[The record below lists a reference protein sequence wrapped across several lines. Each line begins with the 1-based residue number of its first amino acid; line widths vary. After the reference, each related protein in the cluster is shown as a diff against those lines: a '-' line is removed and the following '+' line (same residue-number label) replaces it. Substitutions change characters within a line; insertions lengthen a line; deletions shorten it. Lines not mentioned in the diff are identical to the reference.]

1 MVSSGRWF
9 LDGCD
14 LCHLQTMIL
23 MISWEFFV
31 LSLFAFLGN
40 PGSHVLRWWSHKI
53 ETGRIHNFLLGS
65 ELPWRVSRLAE
76 SLWEWVINFYVKS
89 SWDSWGCLFLPDS
102 YWVGC
107 ESWAIYNNLFNVFLS
122 STIGSKMLILFYC
135 YNSSTTAHSLG
146 SMHVYGQTGLESILF
161 FIMLEALKQIWLI
174 TDTK

>member
-9 LDGCD
+9 LDRHD

-40 PGSHVLRWWSHKI
+40 HGSHVLRWWSHKI
-53 ETGRIHNFLLGS
+53 ETGRIHNLLLES
-65 ELPWRVSRLAE
+65 ELPWRVPRLAE

-89 SWDSWGCLFLPDS
+89 SWDSWGCLLLPDS

-122 STIGSKMLILFYC
+122 STIGSKMLVLFYC
-135 YNSSTTAHSLG
+135 YNYHHCTQSRLNACLRTGRTWIHPVLHNTWGFKIDMAHYR
-146 SMHVYGQTGLESILF
+146 H
-161 FIMLEALKQIWLI
+161 
-174 TDTK
+174 